1 MKSRNQA
8 GKSSLKQLKQVL
20 KQNAAIL
27 KQSQSERSEN
37 FLIQTSK
44 SLNDQ
49 KLEETSS
56 ICSLTSGYSPDELIQ
71 RTIARDVH
79 IDYERGIIG
88 KGRFGIVWH
97 GKWNVD
103 SVAVKVFFS
112 MHEQS
117 WLRETDIYQTC
128 MLRHDNIL
136 RYIASDIKGHGSSI
150 SMLLITDYHSHGS
163 LYDYLTLNIIENESS
178 LFKFAYSIING
189 LNHLHQE
196 IIGTNYKPAI
206 VHRDLKTKNI
216 LVKSN
221 MECCLADFGLAVRY
235 NSEKN
240 QIDFNNDRF
249 KLNSIQEGSVR
260 YMAPECLKETLNLN
274 SIEELKKTDIYSYAL
289 ILWELISRFRMGN
302 DDIDEHRPAYYE
314 FVQGDP
320 PIGLMRDIVCIRKL
334 RPSLKI
340 DLLTVSEVIE
350 LFDFYISIHFI
361 IHLNLFRT

>member
-1 MKSRNQA
+1 MKQTE
-8 GKSSLKQLKQVL
+8 
-20 KQNAAIL
+20 
-27 KQSQSERSEN
+27 SEKSEN
-37 FLIQTSK
+37 YLIQTR
-44 SLNDQ
+44 

-79 IDYERGIIG
+79 IDYDRGIIG
-88 KGRFGIVWH
+88 KGRYGIVWH

-117 WLRETDIYQTC
+117 WSRETELYQTS

-150 SMLLITDYHSHGS
+150 NMLLITDYHSNGS
-163 LYDYLTLNIIENESS
+163 LYDYLTLNIIENEQS
-178 LFKFAYSIING
+178 LLKFAYSIING

-196 IIGTNYKPAI
+196 IIGTYYKPVI
-206 VHRDLKTKNI
+206 VHRDLKTKNV

-235 NSEKN
+235 SSERN
-240 QIDFNNDRF
+240 QIDFGKDRF
-249 KLNSIQEGSVR
+249 KLSSIQEGSVR
-260 YMAPECLKETLNLN
+260 YMAPECLKETLNMN
-274 SIEELKKTDIYSYAL
+274 SIEQLKKTDIYSYAL
-289 ILWELISRFRMGN
+289 IVWELLSRFRIDN
-302 DDIDEHRPAYYE
+302 DEINEHRPAYYE

-320 PIGLMRDIVCIRKL
+320 PIELMCDIVCMRKL

-340 DLLTVSEVIE
+340 NYMTASEVCE
-350 LFDFYISIHFI
+350 LFTLHF
-361 IHLNLFRT
+361 HFHFRYFFFNFAFFRT